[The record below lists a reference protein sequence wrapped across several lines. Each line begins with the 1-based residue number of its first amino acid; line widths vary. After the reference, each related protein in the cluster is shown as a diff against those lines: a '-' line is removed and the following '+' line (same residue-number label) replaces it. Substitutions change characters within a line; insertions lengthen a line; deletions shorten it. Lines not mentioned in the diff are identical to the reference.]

1 LIGGLVK
8 GEGGRRREKGGRR
21 KERGGRR
28 GEEGKGVKKVY
39 ERLTPGPL
47 SPTAAALSPSQIFTA
62 VPSED
67 PGDVV
72 PL

>member
-1 LIGGLVK
+1 LVK

-21 KERGGRR
+21 KERGRRR

-47 SPTAAALSPSQIFTA
+47 SPTAAALSPSQI
-62 VPSED
+62 E
-67 PGDVV
+67 
-72 PL
+72 